1 MMNYSTH
8 HNKDI
13 FLDPFRFDP
22 TRWLETDGGTPEMN
36 EAYMPFSKG
45 SRMCIGIN
53 LAIMELKMILATI
66 IHGWELSIG
75 ERTTEDT
82 MSMTD
87 HFVLMPKGGFCDLY
101 LKKIMI

>member
-1 MMNYSTH
+1 MMNYSTY
-8 HNKDI
+8 HNKNV
-13 FLDPFRFDP
+13 FPDPYKFNP
-22 TRWLETDGGTPEMN
+22 ARWLDTDGGTLEMN
-36 EAYMPFSKG
+36 EAYMAFSKG

-53 LAIMELKMILATI
+53 LAMMELKMILAAI
-66 IHGWELSIG
+66 LHGWELSVR

-101 LKKIMI
+101 LQKIQA